1 MALSERIAFLAS
13 ITRVIDAN
21 VRHKDSF
28 FHVVCKETFSTGNI
42 VMFFPKNFYLIE
54 AINKKISE
62 FQASGIIQH
71 LVERYM
77 DKRYWNFRRVA
88 KGPERISF
96 QHMQGSFIMWLFLC
110 LASFSVFTIEV
121 IFHAVRLKHRR
132 TLYKTQS

>member
-1 MALSERIAFLAS
+1 MASSERIAFLAS

-62 FQASGIIQH
+62 FQASGIVQH

-121 IFHAVRLKHRR
+121 IFHTVRLKHRR
-132 TLYKTQS
+132 TL